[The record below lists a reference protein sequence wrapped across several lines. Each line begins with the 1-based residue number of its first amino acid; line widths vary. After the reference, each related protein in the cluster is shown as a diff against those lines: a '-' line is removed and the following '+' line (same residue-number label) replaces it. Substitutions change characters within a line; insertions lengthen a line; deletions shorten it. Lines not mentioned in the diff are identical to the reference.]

1 MTEHKRYGGVES
13 MAKILNKVLNFV
25 GWETEDDVNDDTTIS
40 GETINYTQDYL
51 KRDIFTQDYTE
62 KESTKKPLNKVV
74 NIHTNQQ
81 FKMVVVH
88 PESFED
94 TQDICDHLKNKKPV
108 VVNVEDIETE
118 QARRIIDFLSGS
130 IYALDGNIQ
139 KVSSNIFIVAP
150 SNVNIMA
157 DFKDELRGKTVF
169 PWTK

>member
-1 MTEHKRYGGVES
+1 